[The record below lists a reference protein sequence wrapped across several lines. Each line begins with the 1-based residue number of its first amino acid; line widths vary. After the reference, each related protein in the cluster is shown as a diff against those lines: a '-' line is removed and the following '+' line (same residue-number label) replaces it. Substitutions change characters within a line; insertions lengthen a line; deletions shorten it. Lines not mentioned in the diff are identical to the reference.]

1 MRNYFKALHLRSNA
15 SRAELSKALTI
26 GSDTA
31 GKIMSQHQVDAYDVL
46 LDADKRDVYANTVE
60 LYEAMHIASRLLHQD
75 GGTDTHSWKERLA
88 DFDTAVADY
97 ATDL

>member
-1 MRNYFKALHLRSNA
+1 
-15 SRAELSKALTI
+15 
-26 GSDTA
+26 
-31 GKIMSQHQVDAYDVL
+31 L